1 MTLQLIIFL
10 ILVGGWLFGRLSS
23 RIGLPSVLGMTIWG
37 VLIGTIWRDTIPAE
51 LWNLAPFLKS
61 LALIVILLRAGLGIK
76 ISTLKRVGSVV
87 MKMAFLPALCEAS
100 VLTLLFHYLLKFE
113 WTVSILA
120 ATLLSA
126 VSTAVVVPGMLN
138 LKDEGYGRD
147 KDVPTMVLAGAS
159 LDNVFVIAMFT
170 LFLGLAKG
178 EDINVLRTVLMVPW
192 SLLLGILPGLALG
205 FLLVWFFERYY
216 EKIRATEKVLLLL
229 GLSVFLVQ
237 IGDWTQAA
245 ALLGIMTIGFVLLA
259 KAERVA
265 RELSRKLSKLWVF
278 SEIILFVLIGMSVR
292 IDVALKAGPM
302 ALLLIT
308 CGLIARSFGVLVATA
323 GSSLNRKEK
332 LFSIIAYLPKA
343 TVQAALGAVP
353 LREGIPGGEVI
364 LAYAVVA
371 IIFTAPIGLIGIR
384 LGGPRLLNI
393 GLKRENE
400 WEDNEIDPDPVDT
413 QSS

>member
-23 RIGLPSVLGMTIWG
+23 RIGLPGVLGMTIWG
-37 VLIGTIWRDTIPAE
+37 VLIGTIWRETIPAE

-76 ISTLKRVGSVV
+76 ISTLKRVGNVV
-87 MKMAFLPALCEAS
+87 IKMAFLPALCEAS

-159 LDNVFVIAMFT
+159 LDNVFVIAMFA

-178 EDINVLRTVLMVPW
+178 EDINVLRTVLLVPW

-259 KAERVA
+259 RAERVA

-278 SEIILFVLIGMSVR
+278 SEIVLFVLIGMSVR

-400 WEDNEIDPDPVDT
+400 WEDNEIDPEPDET